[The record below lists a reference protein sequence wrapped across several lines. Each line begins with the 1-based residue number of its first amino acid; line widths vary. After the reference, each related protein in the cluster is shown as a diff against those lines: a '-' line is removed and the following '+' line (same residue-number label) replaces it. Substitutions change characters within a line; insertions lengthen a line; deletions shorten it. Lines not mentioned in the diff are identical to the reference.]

1 MPAIAALQEKTAEAE
16 AELKV
21 GLRIS
26 CMLAAVATHG
36 AIPPKEKTIHTL
48 DQSCSDATCQAYLD
62 IITSTME
69 QRVDTMYLTLGVV
82 PPPPGARPWNDAR
95 SLGAAQ
101 QLPQSDVDDDSN
113 RTSRADLSAVPSRT
127 ALRGSRAPTDTDG
140 DADADQGTPNGR
152 GARRVVIN
160 HAASEVRT
168 IPIVKK
174 ALFAQLTPEGEKAV
188 EAEPVAE
195 SPTPHPESA
204 PSAPGPLT
212 QHHAAAMQPR
222 HAPLTSLEQ
231 LPQPHLAS
239 STPQMQQMQHA
250 QQMYMQAMA
259 AIQVQQ
265 QQQPPQA
272 ASAPPMLGMEPSG
285 LLTAHPLWNMPGL
298 PLAVP
303 DPAAGASL
311 MTQSSLTAVAAA
323 GQPQQL
329 GLGGDAAGLVPN
341 ARASPLMLVY
351 ADAIAATRGSP
362 ISGAAAL
369 VSQGSRS
376 QWDDLT
382 STIAQ
387 QAMAG
392 AGSQL
397 PAVTLGMPQA
407 SNTVAKRPSL
417 KQHLSA
423 SGRLRPSA
431 GPEQVRPV
439 TITSPSPPT
448 PSPQTSAHQ
457 VQVAPVLTGTNS
469 SRSFRFVADEEQ
481 ARASAPPAASA
492 VPSTI
497 KLLQQPERRTSVQA
511 RLAGGSDTGGRAEEP
526 AVLSRAQSQTME
538 HEGREIV
545 FELAEESYF

>member
-1 MPAIAALQEKTAEAE
+1 M
-16 AELKV
+16 
-21 GLRIS
+21 
-26 CMLAAVATHG
+26 
-36 AIPPKEKTIHTL
+36 
-48 DQSCSDATCQAYLD
+48 
-62 IITSTME
+62 
-69 QRVDTMYLTLGVV
+69 DTMYLTLGVV

-174 ALFAQLTPEGEKAV
+174 AFFAQLTPEGEEAV

-204 PSAPGPLT
+204 PPAPGPLT
-212 QHHAAAMQPR
+212 QHHAAAMQQR
-222 HAPLTSLEQ
+222 RAPLTSLVQ

-265 QQQPPQA
+265 QQQPPQ
-272 ASAPPMLGMEPSG
+272 APPMLGMEPSG

-329 GLGGDAAGLVPN
+329 GLGGGAAGLVPN
-341 ARASPLMLVY
+341 HSPLMPLY
-351 ADAIAATRGSP
+351 ADEIAATRGSP
-362 ISGAAAL
+362 IPGAASL

-397 PAVTLGMPQA
+397 PAAALGMPQA

-417 KQHLSA
+417 KQRLSA
-423 SGRLRPSA
+423 SGRLRLSA
-431 GPEQVRPV
+431 GPEQVRPG
-439 TITSPSPPT
+439 TSTSPSPPT
-448 PSPQTSAHQ
+448 PSPQTSAPQ

-497 KLLQQPERRTSVQA
+497 KLLQQPERRMSVQA

-526 AVLSRAQSQTME
+526 AVLSRAQSQTLE

-545 FELAEESYF
+545 FEVAEESYF